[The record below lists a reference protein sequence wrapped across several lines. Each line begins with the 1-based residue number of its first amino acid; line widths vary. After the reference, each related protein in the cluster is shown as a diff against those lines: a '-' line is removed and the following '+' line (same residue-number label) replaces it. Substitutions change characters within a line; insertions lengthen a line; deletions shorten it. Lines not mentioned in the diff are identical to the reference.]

1 MSVHYFTH
9 IACEVTIFLI
19 QKGIEFS
26 EMAVLIIKEILKL
39 ILVKID
45 VNRFGCELELPI
57 MQSSLFYQFYI
68 KN

>member
-1 MSVHYFTH
+1 
-9 IACEVTIFLI
+9 
-19 QKGIEFS
+19 
-26 EMAVLIIKEILKL
+26 MAVLIIKEILKL